1 MNNTIIRTFT
11 KRKALML
18 SVIFF
23 TALFSCK
30 KDGELYP
37 KFNSENLVVSFT
49 DTFSID
55 TRVVRADS
63 INTYN
68 VSSNL
73 LGIYNDSIFGLNSAS
88 FYSEITLSGA
98 NVSFGN
104 NPIIDSVVLS
114 LKYKDV
120 AAFYGSFSQPMNVNV
135 YELSNQMSATEY
147 YSNQDIDLVDPNN
160 PIGNFN
166 DSIYMGTSVK
176 IISNQDTIEYDPHM
190 RIRLNDSF
198 GQNILNEGKS
208 PAIITDNNEL
218 KGIVNGLYI
227 TPSSTVNNSSLQK
240 GEGVIVYFDVNSSLS
255 TVTLYYHND
264 TDTTSYS
271 FLMNSESKK
280 YNRFDHNYVGTDIEK
295 HLNNTSNLD
304 TTVTY
309 VQAIG
314 GVKTKIEIPNIKELS
329 KIDNVII
336 NKAEIVF
343 PLKDN
348 SDATLQAIQTMVLT
362 GINESGNAVFL
373 IDNFEGSDY
382 FGGTIDPINKTYSFN
397 IARHIQQLINNPEQD
412 YGLYLMSTGSAISA
426 NRSVLNSAKHPTNKI
441 KLNITYS
448 KP

>member
-1 MNNTIIRTFT
+1 MRTYT

-49 DTFSID
+49 DTFSIE

-63 INTYN
+63 IDTYN

-73 LGIYNDSIFGLNSAS
+73 LGIYNDSIFGLSSAS

-98 NVSFGN
+98 NVSFGA
-104 NPIIDSVVLS
+104 NPILDSVVLS
-114 LKYKDV
+114 LKYKDI
-120 AAFYGSFSQPMNVNV
+120 ASFYGRFSKPMNVNV
-135 YELSNQMSATEY
+135 YELTNQMSATEY
-147 YSNQDIDLVDPNN
+147 YSNQDILFDPLT

-166 DSIYMGTSVK
+166 DSIYMGTPVK
-176 IISNQDTIEYDPHM
+176 IISSQDTTEYDPHM

-198 GQNILNEGKS
+198 GQNILDEGKGTDVIS
-208 PAIITDNNEL
+208 DNNEL
-218 KGIVNGLYI
+218 KDIVNGLYI
-227 TPSSTVNNSSLQK
+227 TPASSVSNSTLQK
-240 GEGVIVYFDVNSSLS
+240 GEGVIVYFDVNSLLS
-255 TVTLYYHND
+255 TVTLYYHNGSVQS
-264 TDTTSYS
+264 TYS

-280 YNRFDHNYVGTDIEK
+280 YNRFDHNYTNTDIEK
-295 HLNNTSNLD
+295 HLNNTNNFD
-304 TTVTY
+304 TSVTY
-309 VQAIG
+309 VQAMG
-314 GVKTKIEIPNIKELS
+314 GVKTKIEIPNIKELAE
-329 KIDNVII
+329 IDNVII

-362 GINESGNAVFL
+362 GVNESGNAVFL
-373 IDNFEGSDY
+373 VDNFEGSDY

-397 IARHIQQLINNPEQD
+397 IARHVQQLINNPEQD
-412 YGLYLMSTGSAISA
+412 YGLYLMATGSAISA
-426 NRSVLNSAKHPTNKI
+426 NRSTLNSAKHPTNKI